1 MVLKNN
7 DSKESNL
14 EPIKRKSDNSLE
26 KQTAKKQ
33 KALDEPV
40 KDNNVEIEK
49 TVIEDESEPQ
59 VEEVVITK
67 EIAVEKVTVNGTQFD
82 EKEEE
87 TTKDNV
93 EIKDLNS
100 PAHTTIEEEEEEER
114 PTDSPSP
121 PSFLTEPSTPPIQLE
136 EPTAPFKTY
145 LTEADKMRIEQE
157 KSTLVKLRKAL
168 DIVITDRMARN
179 RPTLYHQ
186 IESVLRNSTRKSITI
201 SHVSKIMYIAPSLY
215 QLDAK
220 ELRDFGGKVTEA
232 FLIQFSKDWQCPLAG
247 KDLQKRADM
256 ITDALEDYF
265 SIHTEVIK

>member
-7 DSKESNL
+7 NNDESNV

-49 TVIEDESEPQ
+49 IVTKDESKPQ
-59 VEEVVITK
+59 VEEVVATK
-67 EIAVEKVTVNGTQFD
+67 EIVVEKVIVNETQID

-93 EIKDLNS
+93 EITDLNS
-100 PAHTTIEEEEEEER
+100 PAHTTIEEEEEER

-232 FLIQFSKDWQCPLAG
+232 FLIQFSKDWRCPLAG